1 MFLDRRSSGSSPS
14 HSPNLSDKNLI
25 DNDVRVNE
33 ESNITVNKDKSK
45 NKSPKSRN
53 EQNCKSSPRTISTL
67 VSNNKNIE
75 QKLNLV
81 APIAVTEELEA
92 DDCETESETNEGNR
106 RFLKLIICYI
116 SYIKKL

>member
-1 MFLDRRSSGSSPS
+1 MFLDRRSSGNSPS

-33 ESNITVNKDKSK
+33 ESSIAVNKDKSK

-53 EQNCKSSPRTISTL
+53 ERNSKSSPKTVPTL

-75 QKLNLV
+75 RKLNLV

-106 RFLKLIICYI
+106 RQ
-116 SYIKKL
+116 